1 MTIGFNVSEAG
12 HIVNVIPP
20 IDITGGVNGDRFTME
35 NYGHASIIVQV
46 GVSAAAFTKIELW
59 ECNAATGGVDATDNV
74 KIAYR
79 AYKEETASGDTLD
92 SGTSAATVT
101 TAGVTPSA
109 NDNIFYVLE
118 VDAAQLSDGFPFLE
132 LRLTNG
138 VNSVIASAVAILSGS
153 RYANAASPTA
163 LA

>member
-1 MTIGFNVSEAG
+1 MAG
-12 HIVNVIPP
+12 TYIAEWGHVVNVIPP

-35 NYGHASIIVQV
+35 NYAHASIIVQV
-46 GVSAAAFTKIELW
+46 GVSASAFTKIELW
-59 ECNAATGGVDATDNV
+59 ECNAATGGSDATDNV

-79 AYKEETASGDTLD
+79 VYKEETDSGDTLD
-92 SGTSAATVT
+92 SGTAAATVT

-109 NDNIFYVLE
+109 NNNIFYVIE
-118 VDAAQLSDGFPFLE
+118 IDAAQLSDGFPFLE

-138 VNSVIASAVAILSGS
+138 SNSVIASAVAILSGA
-153 RYANAASPTA
+153 RYANPASATA